1 MLGYRLDQSTPAE
14 EFLSDMAKQR
24 NIYLCTQCGAASRQW
39 HGQCPDCGAW
49 NSLQPEI
56 DRGSRS
62 LSPPSRSGTPR
73 SVTAAAVDLSPETRI
88 ETGIAELDRVLG
100 GGLVPGGVVLI
111 GGEPGI
117 GKSTLLLQAL
127 AGLSGEASGQ
137 ALYVSGEESIRQVAL
152 RARRLGVA
160 ADRVRLLAETRAE
173 AILDILSVERPRI
186 VVIDSIQTLFT
197 EELPSAPGSVSQVR
211 ECAARLARRAKDDET
226 AIFLVGHVTK
236 DGALAG
242 PRVLE
247 HLVDTV
253 LYFESEADRR
263 FRVVRAVKN
272 RFGAANEI
280 GLFAM
285 TDSGLKGVRNPS
297 AIFLARGEEDVA
309 GSVVAVI
316 REGTRPLLVELQ
328 ALADE
333 AFGPPRR
340 FATGF
345 DQSRLNLLLAVLHRH
360 AGISTHGL
368 DIYANV
374 AGGVRISETGADL
387 ALLAAVRSSV
397 RERAVERRT
406 VAFGEVGLAGEIRP
420 VPGGEERL
428 REAAKHGF
436 TKALVPAANI
446 PRQAPKGIEI
456 IAVKRIESALDH
468 L

>member
-1 MLGYRLDQSTPAE
+1 
-14 EFLSDMAKQR
+14 MAKQR
-24 NIYLCTQCGAASRQW
+24 SIYICTRCGATTRQW
-39 HGQCPDCGAW
+39 YGQCPECGAW
-49 NSLQPEI
+49 DSLDL
-56 DRGSRS
+56 DRAKD
-62 LSPPSRSGTPR
+62 PR
-73 SVTAAAVDLSPETRI
+73 SSSGSDRPPAVHPVMAASVDISPETRI
-88 ETGIAELDRVLG
+88 ETGIAELDRVSG

-127 AGLSGEASGQ
+127 AALSGDATRSV
-137 ALYVSGEESIRQVAL
+137 LYVSGEESIRQVAL
-152 RARRLGVA
+152 RARRLGVS

-173 AILDILSVERPRI
+173 PILDFLRAERPEV

-197 EELPSAPGSVSQVR
+197 EDLPSAPGSVSQVR
-211 ECAARLARRAKDDET
+211 ECAARLVRRAKEDET
-226 AIFLVGHVTK
+226 VVFLVGHVTK

-247 HLVDTV
+247 HIVDTV
-253 LYFESEADRR
+253 LYFESEVERR
-263 FRVVRAVKN
+263 FRVIRAVKN
-272 RFGAANEI
+272 RFGAANEV
-280 GLFAM
+280 GFFAM
-285 TDSGLKGVRNPS
+285 TDTGLKGVRNPS
-297 AIFLARGEEDVA
+297 AIFLARSEEEVA

-333 AFGPPRR
+333 SFGPPRR

-360 AGISTHGL
+360 AGISVQGL

-374 AGGVRISETGADL
+374 AGGVRITETGADL

-397 RERAVERRT
+397 RERAVDRGT

-436 TKALVPAANI
+436 VKALVPAANI
-446 PRQAPKGIEI
+446 PRHAPEGIKI